1 MKLVTFLLFNAL
13 AFNVLA
19 AGETSD
25 FEKGL
30 RVLLEL
36 ELDKFE
42 SCLDERKAD
51 CDDSEVDSFLALLSE
66 GQPVE
71 MVAPT
76 YPRSAL
82 RYGLGAEVVVQITV
96 SKLGEVVNGT
106 AISCASGKGPASL
119 KYRWKQGGRHCR
131 AFERQAEGVVL
142 RWSYS
147 PIISIEREEYPRYV
161 RVAFEIFGEQSNLN
175 KAQIVEIKKRDR
187 SWISKLKR
195 KESWGEL
202 KEFVEGKQDE
212 SPVFTY
218 HLATAQAGLGD
229 SDGALVSLERFLE
242 RAQNQYFHYGA
253 QAASSVIDTRYSQEN
268 DVAVVAAGGHYSLMN
283 YYLNGERFSKYK
295 AGLSLM
301 RLASSLTFVKPQQL
315 GRSLKLLNDLKDN
328 IELVEDPTQRADLE
342 AQVDAQLDTLRK
354 QIRQIGARAKAK
366 GSST

>member
-218 HLATAQAGLGD
+218 HLATAKAGLGD

-328 IELVEDPTQRADLE
+328 IELVKDPTQRADLE

-354 QIRQIGARAKAK
+354 QIRQIGAMAKAK